1 MAQMNILQFTIGEVL
16 ITVLVV
22 VVIIIVMLRR
32 KT

>member
-22 VVIIIVMLRR
+22 VVIVMLAVR
-32 KT
+32 K

>member
-22 VVIIIVMLRR
+22 AVIVMLAWR
-32 KT
+32 K

>member
-1 MAQMNILQFTIGEVL
+1 MAQMNILQFTIGEIL

-22 VVIIIVMLRR
+22 VVIIMLAMR

>member
-22 VVIIIVMLRR
+22 AIIIMLVVR
-32 KT
+32 K